1 MLSWTVLFGSFYFFF
16 AQPVVI
22 SKILLDT
29 HRQREQELVV
39 ENHQLRTILFTLE
52 RSLSTEIQFTE
63 DGEHIGQKKVRF
75 LLDLVILCYL
85 FLVADYCC

>member
-1 MLSWTVLFGSFYFFF
+1 MLE
-16 AQPVVI
+16 
-22 SKILLDT
+22 T

-63 DGEHIGQKKVRF
+63 DGEHIGQKKVRVF
-75 LLDLVILCYL
+75 VS
-85 FLVADYCC
+85 FVSS